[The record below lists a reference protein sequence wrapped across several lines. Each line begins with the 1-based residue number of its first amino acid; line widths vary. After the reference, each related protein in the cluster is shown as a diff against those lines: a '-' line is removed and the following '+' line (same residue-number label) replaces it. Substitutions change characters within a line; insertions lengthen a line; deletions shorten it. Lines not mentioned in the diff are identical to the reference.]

1 MNENIE
7 STKIGSGALEGPSQ
21 EAPTQSAP
29 ESLIGI
35 FTNPRGTFQALALKP
50 RLLAP
55 ILVVVVFQLVF
66 GIVLAQSGIMKND
79 AIAKL
84 EAKNAPEQQIDA
96 VTKVMESPVRFV
108 FVSFAPIVL
117 VFSLLVSAAVLYF
130 MANLMLGGK
139 LRYTHYLSIAAY
151 GAVVGIVDQVTRMGL
166 ALGRGT
172 LLVHMGIG
180 AFLGDEL
187 NAFMRILD
195 TATDPLLLW
204 AVAIQ
209 ALGVAVMAKK
219 NFGFGVIAVLPGF
232 LLLVSLSA
240 LQR

>member
-1 MNENIE
+1 MNEDIE
-7 STKIGSGALEGPSQ
+7 STKIGSGA
-21 EAPTQSAP
+21 EAPTQSAVA
-29 ESLIGI
+29 SLTGI
-35 FTNPRGTFQALALKP
+35 FTNPRGTFQALAAKP

-55 ILVVVVFQLVF
+55 ILVVVLFQLVF

-79 AIAKL
+79 ALAKL

-96 VTKVMESPVRFV
+96 VTKVMDSPVRFV

-117 VFSLLVSAAVLYF
+117 VFSLLASAAVLYF

-139 LRYTHYLSIAAY
+139 LRFTHYLSIASY
-151 GAVVGIVDQVTRMGL
+151 GAVVGTVDQIVRMGL

-172 LLVHMGIG
+172 LMVHMGIG

-187 NAFMRILD
+187 NAVMRILD

-209 ALGVAVMAKK
+209 ALGVAVMTRK

>member
-1 MNENIE
+1 MNEDSGI
-7 STKIGSGALEGPSQ
+7 TKIDAMAPDAPSP
-21 EAPTQSAP
+21 EARQPSAP
-29 ESLIGI
+29 GTLIGI
-35 FTNPRGTFQALALKP
+35 FTSPKRTFQALADKP

-55 ILVVVVFQLVF
+55 ILAVVVFQLIF
-66 GIVLAQSGIMKND
+66 GIVFAQSGIMEHD
-79 AIAKL
+79 AL
-84 EAKNAPEQQIDA
+84 DRLQQKNAPEQQIDA
-96 VTKVMESPVRFV
+96 VTKLMESPVRFV
-108 FVSFAPIVL
+108 FVSFGPIVL

-130 MANLMLGGK
+130 MANLMLGAK
-139 LRYTHYLSIAAY
+139 LRYTHYLSIASY
-151 GAVVGIVDQVTRMGL
+151 GAVVGIVDQITRMGL
-166 ALGRGT
+166 ALGQGT

-187 NAFMRILD
+187 SAFMRILD

-219 NFGFGVIAVLPGF
+219 NFGFGLIAVLPGF